1 MVIAMVLPNYFKDW
15 IPNYTLEPCLHQVM
29 TILKLILLTMKKKPK
44 KLSESDKQQ
53 YVSIHKLEL
62 PKVDF
67 DNIHFKHRALDEWL
81 FQLFKENQFSA
92 SEDRLSN
99 NRLKENLG
107 IIHEIYSELR
117 EFEIFVQFKCNKK
130 HFKFSEL
137 STSDI
142 LKYLEEFKEVHN
154 GSSQSYHKM
163 YDELSRL
170 LKSDSEFSQTLS
182 YELIPAIQLFENY
195 SLIITVDYLCLNRS
209 YGPWTNNMISK
220 NLDPPRI

>member
-1 MVIAMVLPNYFKDW
+1 M
-15 IPNYTLEPCLHQVM
+15 
-29 TILKLILLTMKKKPK
+29 
-44 KLSESDKQQ
+44 
-53 YVSIHKLEL
+53 SIHKLEL

-67 DNIHFKHRALDEWL
+67 DNIHFKHSALDEWL

-92 SEDRLSN
+92 SEDSLSN

-117 EFEIFVQFKCNKK
+117 EFEIFVQFKRNKK

-182 YELIPAIQLFENY
+182 CELIPAIQLFEKLFTYYYSRLFVFEQELRTLDKQYDFKKFRSTKDLTHQIEKTLTNFDY
-195 SLIITVDYLCLNRS
+195 SLLHDVDANHTFLKCLSNAVVIQ
-209 YGPWTNNMISK
+209 N
-220 NLDPPRI
+220 